1 MDVDDNKNQNLLSK
15 YMLENPEKLCKGLEN
30 IYRKLNDLKMN
41 KNKDNNENK
50 LKKLPDLMTSFFAL
64 KNANKLLD
72 QCDFV
77 DVIYYFLDNDEGTEL
92 LLKYIYTKVDELELY
107 FKVLWQIWEKLKQ
120 TKNKTQQ
127 KNDKLKKLEYLI
139 TKFLLSKQ
147 DKVLDYDQEYIG
159 YIIDMF
165 EASEKFCMWD
175 LKNNKEIDVTDKLK
189 DLLNKLID
197 KNSGLVE
204 NKDNIIVT
212 SKKDDEEK
220 KDEQMIFEYNGKLY
234 DLTKIYC
241 CPSES
246 TSYEEYLEKNKYN
259 IDDPVMHL
267 QKKIELQKK
276 ILSSKVV
283 SHETKQTVY
292 SLAQEYKKY
301 LQKTYDDFE
310 KRTKSEFDKICNETL
325 KLFLGDLK
333 INQKTYD
340 RLKNANK
347 NDVQEMKNRKTYLEK
362 KANVTN
368 FDYFNENWTT
378 WLSFLLIIPIFLYI
392 FIWKPEYE
400 NEINRLS
407 NDLVHKGAIEMFED
421 IKKETQSKF
430 DSGRKINSS
439 YDIYVP
445 IDNLNSEDDA
455 LALNNNLEIH
465 IDINIDIV
473 AYKSSESG
481 RYHKSM
487 IDEMDNFINQYQRDF
502 EPKEPKPNE
511 EIPPTENKNKIITDP
526 DKNSP

>member
-1 MDVDDNKNQNLLSK
+1 
-15 YMLENPEKLCKGLEN
+15 MLENPEKLCKGLEN

-220 KDEQMIFEYNGKLY
+220 K
-234 DLTKIYC
+234 
-241 CPSES
+241 
-246 TSYEEYLEKNKYN
+246 
-259 IDDPVMHL
+259 
-267 QKKIELQKK
+267 
-276 ILSSKVV
+276 
-283 SHETKQTVY
+283 
-292 SLAQEYKKY
+292 
-301 LQKTYDDFE
+301 
-310 KRTKSEFDKICNETL
+310 R
-325 KLFLGDLK
+325 
-333 INQKTYD
+333 
-340 RLKNANK
+340 
-347 NDVQEMKNRKTYLEK
+347 
-362 KANVTN
+362 
-368 FDYFNENWTT
+368 
-378 WLSFLLIIPIFLYI
+378 
-392 FIWKPEYE
+392 
-400 NEINRLS
+400 
-407 NDLVHKGAIEMFED
+407 
-421 IKKETQSKF
+421 
-430 DSGRKINSS
+430 
-439 YDIYVP
+439 
-445 IDNLNSEDDA
+445 
-455 LALNNNLEIH
+455 
-465 IDINIDIV
+465 
-473 AYKSSESG
+473 
-481 RYHKSM
+481 
-487 IDEMDNFINQYQRDF
+487 
-502 EPKEPKPNE
+502 
-511 EIPPTENKNKIITDP
+511 
-526 DKNSP
+526 